1 MKIKITLPPK
11 TPRIRF
17 APPTIRFPDKKKK
30 EQKNSCR
37 KGKNKEE

>member
-17 APPTIRFPDKKKK
+17 APPTIRFPDNKKKDAK
-30 EQKNSCR
+30 KACRRNKNTP
-37 KGKNKEE
+37 E